1 FRARGSFYTTSAG
14 RIGAPDWTTFYR
26 GILKM
31 SEFYVKVGDTAF
43 FSKTVGETDVYLFA
57 GITGD
62 LSPNHVN
69 KSYMEKSKYGR
80 LQAHGALMVGYMSTA
95 STLAIDHARDGADET
110 PVSLGYD
117 RVRFLAPV
125 YFGDTITVE
134 YRISAIDIERRR
146 STADITIKNQDGVL
160 VAVGTHILKWVK
172 ND

>member
-1 FRARGSFYTTSAG
+1 
-14 RIGAPDWTTFYR
+14 
-26 GILKM
+26 M
-31 SEFYVKVGDTAF
+31 NEFHVAVGDRAT

-69 KSYMEKSKYGR
+69 RAYMEKSRYKR
-80 LQAHGALMVGYMSTA
+80 LQAHGALLVGFMSTA
-95 STLAIDHARDGADET
+95 STLAIAKCRENPEET

-125 YFGDTITVE
+125 YFGDTLTVE
-134 YRISAIDIERRR
+134 YTIASVDPARRR
-146 STADITIKNQDGVL
+146 SNADIAIRNQDGTL
-160 VAVGTHILKWVK
+160 VAVGTHILKWVR

>member
-1 FRARGSFYTTSAG
+1 
-14 RIGAPDWTTFYR
+14 
-26 GILKM
+26 M
-31 SEFYVKVGDTAF
+31 SEFYVKVGDTAS

-80 LQAHGALMVGYMSTA
+80 LQAHGALMVGFMSTA
-95 STLAIDHARDGADET
+95 STLAIAHAREGADET

-134 YRISAIDIERRR
+134 YRIAAIDIERRR